1 MCRKEGSKILQF
13 DDPGSSFHLLL
24 QHQQPSFFSSPLRE
38 GHRIDPVSV
47 PHGTTV
53 LALLYNEGVVVAGD
67 RMATE
72 GYSVSERRI
81 EKVHAVDDT
90 SVMAIAGA
98 AGPCMEMIRLFRVEL
113 EHYEKLEG
121 VMLSM
126 EGKASKLAAMIKGN
140 LPMAMQGLV
149 VMPIFAGFDKK
160 RGACRIYKYDVAGGQ
175 YEETEYHS
183 IGSGSR
189 DARGALKKIFK
200 KDLSRDEAIRI
211 AIEALYDASEGDIA
225 TGGPDLIRGIFPTVK
240 VIDKNGVFSLPDDD
254 VKVQVN
260 QLLSRL
266 GG

>member
-1 MCRKEGSKILQF
+1 LQF
-13 DDPGSSFHLLL
+13 QDLGLGSSFHLLL
-24 QHQQPSFFSSPLRE
+24 QSQHPGFFSPPLRAGNGME
-38 GHRIDPVSV
+38 PTLQV

-53 LALLYNEGVVVAGD
+53 LALLYDGGVIVAGD

-81 EKVHAVDDT
+81 EKVHAVDDS

-113 EHYEKLEG
+113 EHYEKIEG

-126 EGKASKLAAMIKGN
+126 EGKAAKLAAMIKGN
-140 LPMAMQGLV
+140 LPMAMQGLI
-149 VMPIFAGFDKK
+149 VMPIYAGFDKK
-160 RGACRIYKYDVAGGQ
+160 RNACRIYKYDVAGGQ

-183 IGSGSR
+183 IGSGGK

-200 KDLSRDEAIRI
+200 KGLSREAAIDV
-211 AIEALYDASEGDIA
+211 AIEALYDASEADIA

-240 VIDKNGVFSLPDDD
+240 VIDRNGVVSLADDA
-254 VKVQVN
+254 VKIKLN
-260 QLLSRL
+260 QLMTRL